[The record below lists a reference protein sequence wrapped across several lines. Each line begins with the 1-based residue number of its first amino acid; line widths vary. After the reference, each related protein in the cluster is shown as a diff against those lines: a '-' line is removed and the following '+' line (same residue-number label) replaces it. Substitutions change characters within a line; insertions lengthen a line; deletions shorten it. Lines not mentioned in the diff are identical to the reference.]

1 MRVSDIEDD
10 RLSTS
15 SVDAKVK
22 KRRISMPKTQI
33 TPPTGFIP
41 DSDVVDRV
49 LGHVAAGTTDRGT
62 ETWREP
68 TDHYRSED
76 RLAAELEF
84 FKSVPTAF
92 CPSTALVKPGDYIAR
107 TAAGTPLIVVRGHD
121 KTVRAFKN
129 ACRHRGAELAE
140 GKGCAGAFVCPYH
153 GWSYGLDGAL
163 LGIPHEDGFPDINK
177 LEQGLVEVTAIE
189 TKGIIFVCQNE
200 SGLNAA
206 EMLTGVPDALA
217 PDQIIFAENELIVEA
232 NWKLHLESF
241 LEGYHIKPTHKET
254 FYPFGYDNLNVIEF
268 CGPHAR
274 VTFPFQRIT
283 QLADVAPEDRK
294 VSDKLT
300 YLNHLFPNVIL
311 AELSHHRTLG
321 ILEPLGVSRTKI
333 TTYHITKSNPTADK
347 DTLIETAARDLEF
360 VNGTGQTEDI
370 AMVEG
375 IQRSLKTGA
384 NDALTFGHF
393 EPAIVH
399 FHQQMAAHLA

>member
-1 MRVSDIEDD
+1 MSKIQAHLDIQSE
-10 RLSTS
+10 S
-15 SVDAKVK
+15 AAAF
-22 KRRISMPKTQI
+22 M
-33 TPPTGFIP
+33 P

-49 LGHVAAGTTDRGT
+49 LKHVAQGTTDRGSAV
-62 ETWREP
+62 WREP
-68 TDHYRSED
+68 VEHYTSET
-76 RLAAELEF
+76 RLNAELALI
-84 FKSVPTAF
+84 KSLPTAF
-92 CPSTALVKPGDYIAR
+92 CPSTALTNPGDYIAR

-121 KTVRAFKN
+121 KKVRAFKN

-163 LGIPHEDGFPDINK
+163 LGLPHEGGFPDINK
-177 LEQGLVEVTAIE
+177 MEKGLVEVTAIE
-189 TKGIIFVCQNE
+189 TKGIIFVSQNE
-200 SGLNAA
+200 PGLNADDI
-206 EMLTGVPDALA
+206 LVGVPDVLS
-217 PDQIIFAENELIVEA
+217 PDQIIFAENEIIVEA

-333 TTYHITKSNPTADK
+333 TTYHITKSNPSVDK
-347 DTLIETAARDLEF
+347 DTLVETAARDLEF

-375 IQRSLKTGA
+375 IQRSLKTEA
-384 NDALTFGHF
+384 NDALTFGLF
-393 EPAIVH
+393 EPAIAH
-399 FHQQMAAHLA
+399 FHQQMAARLG